1 MQVKRLTR
9 DRIVIDVTKSFL
21 FFKVTKTYS
30 SWYSVLDNKFLW
42 YNEKKKEIV
51 LDEKKASKLT
61 KKAIKTIKE
70 EYYV

>member
-9 DRIVIDVTKSFL
+9 DRIVIDVTKSLL
-21 FFKVTKTYS
+21 FFKITKTYFS
-30 SWYSVLDNKFLW
+30 CYSMDDFKFLW
-42 YNEKKKEIV
+42 YNERKKEIV
-51 LDEKKASKLT
+51 LDEKKTSKLT

>member
-1 MQVKRLTR
+1 MKVKRLTR
-9 DRIVIDVTKSFL
+9 DRIVIDVTKSLL
-21 FFKVTKTYS
+21 FFKITKTYF
-30 SWYSVLDNKFLW
+30 SWYSETDFKFLW